1 VEKNG
6 ILNPPKKQLARLAE
20 MDPARDARIAYAHL
34 MRAKEHRRAGAFGKA
49 ERHQR
54 RAEWYARRVAFG
66 SATEPPV
73 GPERAETAAET
84 PIVGLGIPNIGRTCY
99 MGTALQCLFVTTFEV
114 SAKYAELRDA
124 YNELKAACSGETAQE
139 DTYELA
145 TNVYYAVRD
154 AFRSMGGVARDLEE
168 EMALKEIDINGDIRR
183 LSNKIEVGAFLKSLL
198 ACGCDD
204 AECPYEML
212 YSYDK
217 EIENTEPAPNVG
229 ASVLCISWGAYHEAP
244 ERITVGGANYE
255 LVAMAVH
262 TRNHHI
268 AYTKRFGKWAVYDD
282 VEVRALGEA
291 KSDSGKLEHAKK
303 SAEVYFYQKAGAA
316 ADT

>member
-1 VEKNG
+1 
-6 ILNPPKKQLARLAE
+6 

-34 MRAKEHRRAGAFGKA
+34 MRAEEHRLAGAFGKA
-49 ERHQR
+49 ERHKR
-54 RAEWYARRVAFG
+54 RAKWYARRAIKDLAFG
-66 SATEPPV
+66 TDSPARKLARLD
-73 GPERAETAAET
+73 GPERA
-84 PIVGLGIPNIGRTCY
+84 PIVGLGIPDIGWTCY
-99 MGTALQCLFVTTFEV
+99 MGTALQCLFVTAFEV
-114 SAKYAELRDA
+114 SEKYDELRVA
-124 YNELKAACSGETAQE
+124 YNELKAACSGETAQG
-139 DTYELA
+139 DVKELA
-145 TNVYYAVRD
+145 MEVYHAVRD
-154 AFRSMGGVARDLEE
+154 AFRRMGGVAGELEE
-168 EMALKEIDINGDIRR
+168 GMALKERLNGITGSAIVDSNGDARL
-183 LSNKIEVGAFLKSLL
+183 LSNKIMVAEFLKSLL

-204 AECPYEML
+204 AECPYEL
-212 YSYDK
+212 LHSYD

-229 ASVLCISWGAYHEAP
+229 APLLCISWGVYRKAP

-282 VEVRALGEA
+282 VREVRALGEA